1 MPIAGRPLSGSREVG
16 YGFVLGDG
24 PDSQGGTV
32 GWPAGSEGAR
42 GAALSD
48 RDWSRA
54 SSARAGAR
62 ASTTEQDYRY
72 TDAYQ
77 SVAEEKRG
85 PGARRPCAPP
95 PALPTIEASGAA
107 V

>member
-1 MPIAGRPLSGSREVG
+1 MSVEEFLGKGGLEAFAAPLEALG
-16 YGFVLGDG
+16 YDDV
-24 PDSQGGTV
+24 
-32 GWPAGSEGAR
+32 
-42 GAALSD
+42 AALSD